1 MAFRRESCLYA
12 HRRGRSAS
20 DRRDLAERD
29 TPEPVSGKG
38 ERHRLGRRRECDSG
52 KNRDESLTFRPPRP
66 RALMAHRTCG
76 GRSQEGSL
84 RRRCTRS
91 PSLPRLTT
99 SVGKQ
104 IGAQGNTTGLAKK
117 NGGHQ

>member
-12 HRRGRSAS
+12 HRRGRQLATAGTSPSA
-20 DRRDLAERD
+20 
-29 TPEPVSGKG
+29 THPNPFSGKG
-38 ERHRLGRRRECDSG
+38 ERHRLGPRRECDSG
-52 KNRDESLTFRPPRP
+52 KNRDESLTFRPPRL
-66 RALMAHRTCG
+66 RALMAHRTRG